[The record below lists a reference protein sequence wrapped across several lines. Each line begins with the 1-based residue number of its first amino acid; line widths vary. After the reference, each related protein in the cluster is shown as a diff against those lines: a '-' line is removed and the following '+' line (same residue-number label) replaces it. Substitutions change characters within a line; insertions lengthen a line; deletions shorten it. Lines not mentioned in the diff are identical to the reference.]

1 MKEKAEQIKSTLLK
15 DIESVKKIQELM
27 DLKSKYL
34 GKSGMITELTKNMK
48 DLSVEERKE
57 VGMISNTLKNEV
69 TEIIEQCEKRINEE
83 ILNEKLQNEVID
95 ITLPSKK
102 IKRGSLHPMTRIT
115 EEFEDLFVSMG
126 YTVYSGPE
134 IELSLIHI

>member
-83 ILNEKLQNEVID
+83 ILNEKFW
-95 ITLPSKK
+95 K
-102 IKRGSLHPMTRIT
+102 
-115 EEFEDLFVSMG
+115 
-126 YTVYSGPE
+126 
-134 IELSLIHI
+134 